1 MNEIKY
7 NGLAL
12 YTFLPFFYKFIGID
26 LYTYYKQISESKNWD
41 KDKIDMIIADFK
53 LYPNEF
59 YGGEIEID
67 LKEYNLIL
75 KLFSQIRS
83 NLIRQ
88 GAVGVEKVHHLGKG
102 WLYFKDI

>member
-1 MNEIKY
+1 
-7 NGLAL
+7 
-12 YTFLPFFYKFIGID
+12 
-26 LYTYYKQISESKNWD
+26 
-41 KDKIDMIIADFK
+41 
-53 LYPNEF
+53 NEF